1 MTGTKPLERS
11 SAATQAL
18 FRRWVPFALLAAWN
32 GYCAFVHDPSR
43 HELQALLI
51 ARASSG
57 PLGLFHNLGHEGH
70 PGLWHVLLWAAVRC
84 HDDPLVLNLL
94 QALVAVASLALIWLA
109 SPFGAVEKTL
119 LSLSYY
125 LAFEYTITAP
135 GYGLGVVLFF
145 SFVALRRTAWAWLAL
160 GLMANVGIHFIALA
174 AVFGALLIYRGQRSR
189 IGISLCVVFVALAVT
204 TAFPAPDTIVATQP
218 GGGVL
223 RSALSLARLSNA
235 LVPMDLGWPF
245 GFHWSQVCSGCGGLV
260 PVALG
265 AVVLALGIA
274 SLGDAPALCAT
285 FVAAAAVLFLIGA
298 VVYLGYERHYGLAFV
313 TLIGMHWIARQE
325 SPRRAPSAA
334 FTCWIIVSAAIGI
347 WAAYGSLQSHGSNG
361 RAAARWLTVH
371 AERDAVVAAFPG
383 WMGIE
388 IAAYL
393 RKDIYNLQ
401 AQRYQS
407 FVVWNYPAD
416 EKPTSGDLLA
426 WLEAAPRT
434 GPLYLVSDAD
444 PRASTLDGA
453 EITRLRT
460 SGVQLDEVERFQAGD
475 GGGYAVYR
483 VRREVQ

>member
-1 MTGTKPLERS
+1 MSP
-11 SAATQAL
+11 ATQAL
-18 FRRWVPFALLAAWN
+18 LGRWIPFALLAAWN

-70 PGLWHVLLWAAVRC
+70 PGLWHLLLFAAVHC
-84 HDDPLVLNLL
+84 YDDPLVLNLL

-109 SPFGAVEKTL
+109 SPFGVIEKTL
-119 LSLSYY
+119 LSLGYY
-125 LAFEYTITAP
+125 VAFEYAITAP

-145 SFVALRRTAWAWLAL
+145 AFVALRRTAWAWLAL
-160 GLMANVGIHFIALA
+160 GLMANVGIHFMALA
-174 AVFGALLIYRGQRSR
+174 AVFGALLIYERQRSR
-189 IGISLCVVFVALAVT
+189 IGIALGLILVALAVT

-218 GGGVL
+218 GGAAL
-223 RSALSLARLSNA
+223 RSILSLARLSSA

-245 GFHWSQVCSGCGGLV
+245 GFHWSQVCGSCGGLV
-260 PVALG
+260 PLALG
-265 AVVLALGIA
+265 VIVAALGIA
-274 SLGDAPALCAT
+274 SLGDKPALSAT
-285 FVAAAAVLFLIGA
+285 FAAAAALLVLIGA
-298 VVYLGYERHYGLAFV
+298 AVYLGYERHYGLAFV
-313 TLIGMHWIARQE
+313 TLIGLHWIAREE
-325 SPRRAPSAA
+325 SPRRAPGAA
-334 FTCWIIVSAAIGI
+334 FTCWIIVSAVIGI

-371 AERDAVVAAFPG
+371 TERDAVVAAYPG

-393 RKDIYNLQ
+393 RKDVYNLQ

-416 EKPTSGDLLA
+416 ARPTSGDVLA

-444 PRASTLDGA
+444 PLVSTLDGG
-453 EITRLRT
+453 EIQQLRT
-460 SGVQLDEVERFQAGD
+460 SGVQLDEVARFQAGE

-483 VRREVQ
+483 VRLERE